1 MKTSNLIPLDGFKG
15 LKENWRSDLFAAL
28 SVSLVALPLALGIA
42 VASNMSPMA
51 GVLSAIIGGVVT
63 TFFRGGHLTI
73 N

>member
-1 MKTSNLIPLDGFKG
+1 MKANYSIPSTGIKG
-15 LKENWRSDLFAAL
+15 LKQNWRSDLLAAM

-42 VASNMSPMA
+42 VASNMSPMS

-63 TFFRGGHLTI
+63 TFFRRTFS